1 VRNRSPLLGPEGRIL
16 RVTRSSRDGGDFPL
30 IRTLTRDTR
39 RVFGET
45 RRRGFRRAGA
55 RTFEDLEAFYLSE
68 ERRQR
73 LAGMGRLRRWL
84 HRGAWLLKSLFL
96 NLTPARRV
104 LLALAMLLCVRVQWH
119 GDGHSVQ
126 IDFGGF
132 PIVLFLLLL
141 MLELKDKLV
150 AKSELQAGRVVQ
162 QALLPKEAPQVAGW
176 DVWISTRPANEVGG
190 DLVDFVTHE
199 DGRIGLVLADVS
211 GKGLPAALLMA
222 RLQATLL
229 AFVSEVP
236 SLAALASRLHKAFRK
251 RGLEN
256 RFATLVYL
264 ELEPGSAHLRL
275 VNAGHMSPLV
285 VGLGHVQP
293 LPAGGPA
300 LGIPTAATYEEQLV
314 HLAAGQTLVVYSDG
328 VTDALNEGGA
338 FFGDERLLGSLR
350 ETAGRPAAEVAHQLL
365 GAVEAFVGE
374 APWHDDVSLLVVRRA
389 G

>member
-1 VRNRSPLLGPEGRIL
+1 
-16 RVTRSSRDGGDFPL
+16 
-30 IRTLTRDTR
+30 
-39 RVFGET
+39 
-45 RRRGFRRAGA
+45 
-55 RTFEDLEAFYLSE
+55 
-68 ERRQR
+68 
-73 LAGMGRLRRWL
+73 MGRLRRWL
-84 HRGAWLLKSLFL
+84 HRSGWLLKSLFL
-96 NLTPARRV
+96 NLAPARRV
-104 LLALAMLLCVRVQWH
+104 LLALAMLLCVNVQSH
-119 GDGHSVQ
+119 GDGHSLQ

-199 DGRIGLVLADVS
+199 DGRVGLVLADVS

-229 AFVSEVP
+229 AFVSELP
-236 SLAALASRLHKAFRK
+236 SLAALASRLHEAFRK

-264 ELEPGSAHLRL
+264 ELEPGSAHIRL
-275 VNAGHMSPLV
+275 VNAGHMPPLV
-285 VGLGHVQP
+285 VGPGHIQP

-300 LGIPTAATYEEQLV
+300 LGIPT
-314 HLAAGQTLVVYSDG
+314 GQRMRS
-328 VTDALNEGGA
+328 N
-338 FFGDERLLGSLR
+338 RSIWLR
-350 ETAGRPAAEVAHQLL
+350 PRPWWCTRTA
-365 GAVEAFVGE
+365 
-374 APWHDDVSLLVVRRA
+374 
-389 G
+389 

>member
-1 VRNRSPLLGPEGRIL
+1 ML
-16 RVTRSSRDGGDFPL
+16 RVTRSSRDGGDLPL

-55 RTFEDLEAFYLSE
+55 RTLEDLEAFYLSE

-84 HRGAWLLKSLFL
+84 YRGAWLVKSLFL

-104 LLALAMLLCVRVQWH
+104 LLALAMLLSIRVQGH
-119 GDGHSVQ
+119 GDGHSDQ
-126 IDFGGF
+126 IDFSGF
-132 PIVLFLLLL
+132 AIVLFVLLL

-162 QALLPKEAPQVAGW
+162 QALLPRQAPEVTGW

-190 DLVDFVTHE
+190 DLVDFVTDE
-199 DGRIGLVLADVS
+199 GGRVGLVLADVS

-229 AFVSEVP
+229 AFVSERP
-236 SLAALASRLHKAFRK
+236 SLAALASRLHEAFRQ

-256 RFATLVYL
+256 RFATLVYV
-264 ELEPGSAHLRL
+264 ELEPGSAQLRL
-275 VNAGHMSPLV
+275 VNAGHMPPLV
-285 VGLGHVQP
+285 VAPGHIQP

-300 LGIPTAATYEEQLV
+300 LGIPMAATYEEQSV
-314 HLAAGQTLVVYSDG
+314 DLAAGQTLVVYSDG
-328 VTDALNEGGA
+328 VTEALNESGA

-350 ETAGRPAAEVAHQLL
+350 ETAGRPAAELARQLL
-365 GAVEAFVGE
+365 EAVEAFVGE